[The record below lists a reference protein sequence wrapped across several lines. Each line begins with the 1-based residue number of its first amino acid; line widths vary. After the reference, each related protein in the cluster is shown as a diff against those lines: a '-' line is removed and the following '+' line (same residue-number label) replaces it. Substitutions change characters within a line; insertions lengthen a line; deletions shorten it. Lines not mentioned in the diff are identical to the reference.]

1 MRWRSARDEPNW
13 ECYFWAHLY
22 MYTIRYFDMR
32 LQLLVILLSELWIS
46 ETTNTIQHLIHL

>member
-22 MYTIRYFDMR
+22 MYTIRYFDMQ